1 MSEKRKA
8 VSFREL
14 LKQMEKDKEPAEGW
28 PTITGGECAEGGL
41 SEWLKMFDLTEMDVC
56 IWEFTD
62 HCTIG
67 SDGPPE
73 RVERL
78 ERARIFGEGGDLD
91 VRRDGERFRWRY
103 VGKPEHAPKDDNA
116 QELKWHDTDISPVYC
131 RERTALLWGTRKGK
145 QKQWFDD
152 RVSGAS
158 LTYFSD
164 PPSLPEKVEERVQV
178 RYYEYTQAGR
188 TLVVWLRGLEAYDG

>member
-8 VSFREL
+8 VDFEEL
-14 LKQMEKDKEPAEGW
+14 KVQMKADKIKANDW
-28 PTITGGECAEGGL
+28 PTVVGGTCPETELPGWLGDLDL
-41 SEWLKMFDLTEMDVC
+41 SGMDVR

-78 ERARIFGEGGDLD
+78 ERARLFGKGGDLAI
-91 VRRDGERFRWRY
+91 RRNGNQFLWRY
-103 VGKPEHAPKDDNA
+103 VGKPENAPEGEKLDWPESENN
-116 QELKWHDTDISPVYC
+116 PVYR
-131 RERTALLWGTRKGK
+131 RERTALLWGKREEE
-145 QKQWFDD
+145 QPQWFED
-152 RVSGAS
+152 RTAGAA
-158 LTYFSD
+158 LTYPVD
-164 PPSLPEKVEERVQV
+164 GAPARVQM

-188 TLVVWLRGLEAYDG
+188 TLAVWLRGLEAHNG